1 MNANPWA
8 SLLIGRCVLGFVGI
22 NLALMLLSC
31 TSAGSEQGASSNL
44 SPEDRARLEAW
55 ALDLQAEGALAPAL
69 PSYIPRGLD
78 TQPTVIQA
86 FEELL
91 RFEFRRNISADQSP
105 SMPLVLRIEE
115 EAPARERPVYC
126 ESDPPLSEADLEGLG
141 AECVKISGRPA
152 DLYEDAGN
160 PTELFLTF
168 HAGDYLI
175 SVNMIWDSEGEDIRR
190 DILRVA
196 ESISLP

>member
-105 SMPLVLRIEE
+105 SMPL
-115 EAPARERPVYC
+115 
-126 ESDPPLSEADLEGLG
+126 
-141 AECVKISGRPA
+141 
-152 DLYEDAGN
+152 
-160 PTELFLTF
+160 
-168 HAGDYLI
+168 
-175 SVNMIWDSEGEDIRR
+175 
-190 DILRVA
+190 
-196 ESISLP
+196 